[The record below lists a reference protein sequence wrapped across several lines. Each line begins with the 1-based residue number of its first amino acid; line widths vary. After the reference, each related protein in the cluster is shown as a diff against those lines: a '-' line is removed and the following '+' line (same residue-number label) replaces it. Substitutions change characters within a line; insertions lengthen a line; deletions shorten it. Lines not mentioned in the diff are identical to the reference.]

1 MGVATLNRNELL
13 ELQKKYRNGEIEEEN
28 MSKEEI
34 EQLKELYKQQIKALE
49 ESIEEDK
56 NKILE
61 IRKKLI

>member
-1 MGVATLNRNELL
+1 MEVTTLSKNELL
-13 ELQKKYRNGEIEEEN
+13 ELQKKYRNGEIKEEN

-34 EQLKELYKQQIKALE
+34 QQLKELYKQQIKILE

>member
-1 MGVATLNRNELL
+1 MEVTILSKNELL
-13 ELQKKYRNGEIEEEN
+13 ELQKKYRNGEIKEEN

-34 EQLKELYKQQIKALE
+34 QQLKELYKQQIKILE